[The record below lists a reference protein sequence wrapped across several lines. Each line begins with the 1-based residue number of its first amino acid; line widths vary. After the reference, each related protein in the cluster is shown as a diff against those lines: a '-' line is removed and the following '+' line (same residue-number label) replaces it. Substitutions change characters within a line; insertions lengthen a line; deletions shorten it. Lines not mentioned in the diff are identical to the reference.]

1 MSDNVAAEAPN
12 TEILRPCNLCP
23 YMKMITL
30 EGIRASLRD
39 MKHEVVIDPGLTD
52 RARIAVERMLEVRV

>member
-1 MSDNVAAEAPN
+1 MSDNVAAESPE

-23 YMKMITL
+23 HMKRITM
-30 EGIRASLRD
+30 EGIRDSLLE
-39 MKHEVVIDPGLTD
+39 MKHEVRVAPDVAA